1 MTAVKLGV
9 LISAG
14 AIAAAAVALAITNPD
29 QAAYE
34 RYAAARLSEQIET
47 SLCPQVPVFFEG
59 VCASVL
65 EGQNAWLKEI
75 VAEQTARRNYVVFS
89 IYETEL
95 AAESALQQV
104 LPDNLSL
111 DVDGLPTY
119 HVESVGLFN
128 QFFTY
133 QFKQLPN

>member
-34 RYAAARLSEQIET
+34 RYAATRLSEQIET